1 MRTLGLID
9 LAQASVVLGP
19 PERAMIAQKMLID
32 SRYSSPFRMET
43 DQIGKPQPVF
53 DMRQPGRM
61 SMIYTF
67 AKHASRESIL

>member
-1 MRTLGLID
+1 
-9 LAQASVVLGP
+9 
-19 PERAMIAQKMLID
+19 MIAQKMLID

-43 DQIGKPQPVF
+43 DQIGKPQPAF

-61 SMIYTF
+61 PMIYTF